1 MKKVLAL
8 SRELALLVQMVQQE
22 ILQVNSTF
30 KVDGINWPK
39 FKKACAYHGMRHVA
53 FSANQQQAVLPTNLS
68 HFYQKFA
75 QQRAKSNLDNVLEI
89 KRLYTLFENEGIS
102 PLLLKGAL
110 YTQLLYQNK
119 LLRESTDIDFLFK
132 KSDSLKGMKILIKE
146 NYQCRD
152 LGTFHTSKNLDSDL
166 QELINGSNF
175 QELHFDKKSYN
186 VDFHWELFNQFFY
199 YQFDLS
205 FLFDQTEQ
213 LNFYGQKIVVTRPE
227 ALFWSL
233 IFHHGGKEFWLKFK
247 DLVDLLA
254 FMKTY
259 QDQIDW
265 QLMLQQA
272 KDFNVLT
279 VVKNGFWLIREVF
292 AFELPEAIENE
303 LQHYAPKKIHLT
315 VDFWGKA
322 NYWNKMIPRWN
333 YEQILHHSQ
342 DQGYTFLSYLKKLYN
357 TYNSPNPFERKRI
370 FNFPSGWGILNF
382 IDKILSYIFYH
393 LVGKK

>member
-1 MKKVLAL
+1 MKKVLTL

-146 NYQCRD
+146 NYQCR
-152 LGTFHTSKNLDSDL
+152 
-166 QELINGSNF
+166 
-175 QELHFDKKSYN
+175 
-186 VDFHWELFNQFFY
+186 
-199 YQFDLS
+199 
-205 FLFDQTEQ
+205 
-213 LNFYGQKIVVTRPE
+213 
-227 ALFWSL
+227 
-233 IFHHGGKEFWLKFK
+233 
-247 DLVDLLA
+247 
-254 FMKTY
+254 
-259 QDQIDW
+259 
-265 QLMLQQA
+265 
-272 KDFNVLT
+272 
-279 VVKNGFWLIREVF
+279 
-292 AFELPEAIENE
+292 
-303 LQHYAPKKIHLT
+303 
-315 VDFWGKA
+315 
-322 NYWNKMIPRWN
+322 
-333 YEQILHHSQ
+333 
-342 DQGYTFLSYLKKLYN
+342 
-357 TYNSPNPFERKRI
+357 
-370 FNFPSGWGILNF
+370 
-382 IDKILSYIFYH
+382 
-393 LVGKK
+393 